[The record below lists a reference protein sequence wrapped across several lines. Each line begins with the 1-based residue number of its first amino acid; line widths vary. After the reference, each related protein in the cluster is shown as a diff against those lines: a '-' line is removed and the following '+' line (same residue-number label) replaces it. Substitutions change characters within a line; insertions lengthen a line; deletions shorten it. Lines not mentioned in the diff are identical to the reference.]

1 MAKQHLSKI
10 QTKGGKRTKVLAYC
24 DSPTCAT
31 GFGTVSRN
39 IFEALYKSGKYDI
52 DILGINYW
60 GDPHSFPYR
69 IWPTGINGDRDP
81 YGRKKCFNMIPQME
95 FDILFFLQDTFILTF
110 MPELIKNLQA
120 AGKNFKSICYF
131 PIDGTPKKEWIETV
145 DSADYLVAYSEFGA
159 KASKD
164 IHPDVKDLNI
174 IPHGVNA
181 HDFRPLPESQVTK
194 FKTMYFGKHADK
206 FIVTNL
212 NRNQQRK
219 DIPRTIAAFK
229 EFRKKVPESILYLH
243 MAAQDQ
249 GWNLVEVCKAYGF
262 DNSNDVIFPENF
274 GPNQGYPREVVNM
287 IYNAS
292 DMVVSSTLGEGWGL
306 SWIEAMAT
314 KTPVLMPNN
323 TTMADYITE
332 ERGYLCN
339 SGSDSSLYTIL
350 PHDNE
355 VIRPLVEVEDMASKM
370 IEIHENYDE
379 AMKRAENAYKWV
391 KDELNWQ
398 GKVGSQWVSLF
409 DEALEAH
416 KKPKGVGSIDALDK
430 EEVKK
435 MIKTESF

>member
-1 MAKQHLSKI
+1 MTKKSLSKL
-10 QTKGGKRTKVLAYC
+10 QSKESKTKVLAYC

-39 IFEALYKSGKYDI
+39 IFEALHKTGKYDI

-69 IWPTGINGDRDP
+69 IWPTGINGDKDP

-110 MPELIKNLQA
+110 MPELIKRLQSS
-120 AGKNFKSICYF
+120 GKDFKSICYF

-159 KASKD
+159 KASKE
-164 IHPDVKDLNI
+164 IYPDVKDLKI
-174 IPHGVNA
+174 IPHGVNIN
-181 HDFRPLPESQVTK
+181 DFRPLPEAQVSK
-194 FKTMYFGKHADK
+194 FKTMYFGKHSDK

-243 MAAQDQ
+243 MAVQDQ
-249 GWNLVEVCKAYGF
+249 GWNLAEVCKSFGF
-262 DNSNDVIFPENF
+262 DTTNDIIFPENF

-292 DMVVSSTLGEGWGL
+292 DLVVSSTLGEGWGL

-314 KTPVLMPNN
+314 KTPVLMPDN
-323 TTMADYITE
+323 TTMSDYITE
-332 ERGYLCN
+332 DKGYLCN

-355 VIRPLVEVEDMASKM
+355 VIRPLVDVDDMANKM
-370 IEIHENYDE
+370 IEIYENYDE
-379 AMKRAENAYKWV
+379 ATNRANNAYKWV

-398 GKVGSQWVSLF
+398 GKVGKQWVELF
-409 DEALEAH
+409 DDAVFAKKVP
-416 KKPKGVGSIDALDK
+416 KKPDAVD
-430 EEVKK
+430 EEKVKK
-435 MIKTESF
+435 LIKTESF